1 MKGKSAAEIIQEKGL
16 EQVSDTG
23 EIERVASEV
32 LAANPAIVEEYKSGK
47 VKVFGFLVGQVMA
60 RMKGRA
66 NPGMVNDLMKKLLG

>member
-1 MKGKSAAEIIQEKGL
+1 
-16 EQVSDTG
+16 G
-23 EIERVASEV
+23 EIEKVAAEV

-66 NPGMVNDLMKKLLG
+66 NPGMVNDLVKKLLE